1 MAATVSASAISSAMQ
16 SAFASLAVRA
26 DTAQDVTIAEMC
38 DVVANAVAAEVN
50 ATIVASYTAH
60 AHGVN
65 AVPATLVTT
74 ATVGTGSVGVLSG
87 TTDTTDT
94 A

>member
-1 MAATVSASAISSAMQ
+1 MAATVSASNISTAMQ
-16 SAFASLAVRA
+16 AAFATLALRA
-26 DTAQDVTIAEMC
+26 DTAMNVTIAEMC
-38 DVVANAVAAEVN
+38 DVVANAVATEVN

-60 AHGVN
+60 AHDVGS
-65 AVPATLVTT
+65 LVTT
-74 ATVGTGSVGVLSG
+74 ATVGTGSVGILSG